1 MIYKI
6 YCNLYEK
13 DQKDEFDQDWTAYGG
28 KVNFV
33 DKSRRALGHVGN
45 EQYQLPQRERENME
59 PDPELYQR
67 NYQND
72 RIRGDFIP
80 SYRKM
85 ESMPV
90 RRSNQYN
97 QIGE

>member
-1 MIYKI
+1 MF
-6 YCNLYEK
+6 LK
-13 DQKDEFDQDWTAYGG
+13 DQRDEFDHNWNAYNG
-28 KVNFV
+28 KVNFTE
-33 DKSRRALGHVGN
+33 KSRKALGHVGH
-45 EQYQLPQRERENME
+45 EQYRLPQRERENME

-72 RIRGDFIP
+72 RRRGDFIP

-90 RRSNQYN
+90 RNNQYN